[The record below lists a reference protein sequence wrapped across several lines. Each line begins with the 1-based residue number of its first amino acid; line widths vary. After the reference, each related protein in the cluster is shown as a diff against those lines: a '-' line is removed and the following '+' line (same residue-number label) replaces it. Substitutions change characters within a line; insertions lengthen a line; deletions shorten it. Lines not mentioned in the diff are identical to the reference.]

1 MSLGRSSVRA
11 LGRQTARRAPPAE
24 DGVSVTSAPPV
35 SDASAL
41 QRARALV
48 LRHGWN
54 ATAYQILNPGISLWF
69 SRTGDAVTGF
79 VRRGAVRVVAGA
91 PVCAED
97 RLAQVSREFEA
108 DAARVGARVCYFGAE
123 ARLES
128 LRRDDARY
136 SMVSLGAQPAWHPA
150 GWSAA
155 VDGHRSLRAQ
165 LARARNKGVRAV
177 EWLPARASASPVLRA
192 ILEQWLATR
201 GLPPLHFLVE
211 PETLARLF
219 DRRIFVAER
228 EGSAIAFLVAS
239 PVPCRDGWLVEQ
251 AVRGAAAPNGT
262 MELLIDAAVRA
273 VAAEGAAYVTLGLSP
288 LSRRAAID
296 ARLPRH
302 DPLWL
307 RLALRWAR
315 AHGRRFYDF
324 DGLDAFKAKFRP
336 EFWEP
341 VYAVANEPRFSPS
354 TLHAVAAAFG
364 GGSPTSLVLRGVGRA
379 ARIEARRLLDGA
391 RGAAAGGR
399 RRLASAALR
408 RAARPR
414 RSSAPPAE

>member
-1 MSLGRSSVRA
+1 MTGA
-11 LGRQTARRAPPAE
+11 G
-24 DGVSVTSAPPV
+24 
-35 SDASAL
+35 AL
-41 QRARALV
+41 QRARSLV

-69 SRTGDAVTGF
+69 SREGDAVAGF

-91 PVCAED
+91 PVCAAD
-97 RLAQVSREFEA
+97 RLADVSSELEA

-123 ARLES
+123 ERLES
-128 LRRDDARY
+128 LRRGDPRY
-136 SMVSLGAQPAWHPA
+136 SMVVLGAQPAWHPA
-150 GWSAA
+150 RWSAA
-155 VDGHRSLRAQ
+155 VDGHKSLRSQ
-165 LARARNKGVRAV
+165 LARARNKGVRVA
-177 EWLPARASASPVLRA
+177 EWAPSRASASPELRA

-228 EGSAIAFLVAS
+228 DGRAVAFLVAS
-239 PVPCRDGWLVEQ
+239 PIPCRDGWLVEQ

-262 MELLIDAAVRA
+262 MELLIDAAVRT
-273 VAAEGAAYVTLGLSP
+273 VAAEGATLATLGLSP
-288 LSRRAAID
+288 LSRRAPAESL
-296 ARLPRH
+296 APRGE
-302 DPLWL
+302 PLWL
-307 RLALRWAR
+307 RLVLRWAR

-336 EFWEP
+336 ERWEP

-364 GGSPTSLVLRGVGRA
+364 GGSPTALVLRGA
-379 ARIEARRLLDGA
+379 ARAVRSESRGLTMRIRR
-391 RGAAAGGR
+391 AAGGVT
-399 RRLASAALR
+399 ST
-408 RAARPR
+408 
-414 RSSAPPAE
+414 E